1 MTAFDA
7 IALAWRGFL
16 QLDMQADDL
25 LAALRLSEVVAS
37 L

>member
-1 MTAFDA
+1 MTAFDGCPGG
-7 IALAWRGFL
+7 GFL